1 MGIIRIYT
9 GPQQHTGTSLVFIRC
24 VVPEIELFS
33 LFQSGK
39 TAFLEMELFS

>member
-1 MGIIRIYT
+1 MGIIGIYT

-33 LFQSGK
+33 LFSPMK
-39 TAFLEMELFS
+39 TVPS